1 MGAAS
6 CRDHRGWKPLPQGR
20 HFVVDKMAERAITG
34 FFAVPTSLGHAMKR
48 SERADRILSILN
60 KLYPQVKPQ
69 LFYRNPFE
77 LLVAT
82 ILSAQ
87 CTDNQV
93 NRVTPGLFNR
103 LRRPQDFT
111 KTPVAEIEELV
122 RPTGFY
128 RNKARNIKACCA
140 ALVEHHGGQVPRT
153 IEELVALPGVGRKTA
168 NVVLGA
174 AFNTPGVVVD
184 THVARISNRLALTRQ
199 KDPKK
204 IELDLMQVIPK
215 KQWSDFSL
223 RLIFFGRET
232 CTARKPKCPVCPLN
246 PLCPYLH
253 KTLANSV

>member
-1 MGAAS
+1 M
-6 CRDHRGWKPLPQGR
+6 Q
-20 HFVVDKMAERAITG
+20 
-34 FFAVPTSLGHAMKR
+34 R
-48 SERADRILSILN
+48 SERAARILSILN
-60 KLYPQVKPQ
+60 RLYPQVKTQ

-93 NRVTPGLFNR
+93 NRVTPGLFKR
-103 LRRPQDFT
+103 LQRPQEFV

-128 RNKARNIKACCA
+128 RNKARNIKACCQ
-140 ALVEHHGGQVPRT
+140 ALIDRHGGQVPRT
-153 IEELVALPGVGRKTA
+153 IEALVELPGVGRKTA

-174 AFNTPGVVVD
+174 AFDTPGVVVD
-184 THVARISNRLALTRQ
+184 THVGRISSRLGLTKN

-204 IELDLMQVIPK
+204 IEIDLMRIIPK
-215 KQWSDFSL
+215 NQWSDFSL

-232 CTARKPKCPVCPLN
+232 CTARKPKCPVCPLDH
-246 PLCPYLH
+246 LCPYPH
-253 KTLANSV
+253 KTS

>member
-1 MGAAS
+1 MPS
-6 CRDHRGWKPLPQGR
+6 IET
-20 HFVVDKMAERAITG
+20 AERA
-34 FFAVPTSLGHAMKR
+34 AA
-48 SERADRILSILN
+48 ILSILN
-60 KLYPQVKPQ
+60 SLYPQVKTQ

-93 NRVTPGLFNR
+93 NRVTPVLFKR
-103 LRRPQDFT
+103 LHRPQEFV

-128 RNKARNIKACCA
+128 RNKARNIKACCQ
-140 ALVEHHGGQVPRT
+140 ALIDRHGGKVPRT
-153 IEELVALPGVGRKTA
+153 IEALVELPGVGRKTA

-174 AFNTPGVVVD
+174 AFDTPGVVVD
-184 THVARISNRLALTRQ
+184 THVGRISSRLGLTKN

-204 IELDLMQVIPK
+204 IEIDLMRIIPK
-215 KQWSDFSL
+215 NQWSDFSL

-232 CTARKPKCPVCPLN
+232 CTARKPKCPVCPLDH
-246 PLCPYLH
+246 LCPYPH
-253 KTLANSV
+253 KTS

>member
-1 MGAAS
+1 
-6 CRDHRGWKPLPQGR
+6 
-20 HFVVDKMAERAITG
+20 
-34 FFAVPTSLGHAMKR
+34 MKR
-48 SERADRILSILN
+48 SDRAARVLAVLN
-60 KLYPQVKPQ
+60 RRYPQVKPQ
-69 LFYRNPFE
+69 LLYRNPFE

-93 NRVTPGLFNR
+93 NRVTPGLFQR

-140 ALVEHHGGQVPRT
+140 ALVEHYDGQVPRT

-174 AFNTPGVVVD
+174 AFNTPGIVVD

-204 IELDLMQVIPK
+204 IELDLMRVIPK

-232 CTARKPKCPVCPLN
+232 CTARKPKCPKCPLV
-246 PLCPYLH
+246 PLCLYPH
-253 KTLANSV
+253 KTA